1 MRKLKF
7 HEKKLLKKVNFF
19 NWRPESDREIAVIRR
34 YHVENREEYIKYNK
48 LCGYVT
54 KLIAS
59 LTKLG
64 SSDEFRME
72 LTELLLQKLFDMGL
86 INHKKSLKS
95 CDKLSVSRFCRRRL
109 PVVMVRLRLAK
120 TVKEATE
127 YIE

>member
-1 MRKLKF
+1 MRTLKF

-19 NWRPESDREIAVIRR
+19 NWRPESDREISIVRR
-34 YHVENREEYIKYNK
+34 YHINSREDYIKYNK

-54 KLIAS
+54 KLVAC
-59 LTKLG
+59 LAKLEPT
-64 SSDEFRME
+64 DTFRIE
-72 LTELLLQKLFDMGL
+72 LTELVLSKLFDMGL

-95 CDKLSVSRFCRRRL
+95 CDKLSVSKFCRRRL

-120 TVKEATE
+120 SVKEATE